1 MHNLNILSK
10 IIIGVLAA
18 TLCILFVYTSNS
30 LVHTLE
36 EEETAKA
43 KILAEATER
52 ITDMEMNEYA
62 INSLLLNIIQGNT
75 TIPVIIA
82 DENDSVY
89 ETRNLSDDT
98 ELTYEE
104 KAEKL
109 KQFKKNG
116 KSPIRI
122 FAGRRNV
129 QYLYYEDSNVLNKLP
144 LFQTTEFMIVI
155 ILLIFAYIMI
165 MRANKTEQDRVWIG
179 LARET
184 AHQLGTPTTAL
195 VGWTELME
203 SGDIDSKTAAE
214 EIRKDVERLKQIAER
229 FSKIGSTPERK
240 ELPISETIKEIASY
254 LRTRIS
260 KRIELS
266 CNIDVAEEQTV
277 EHNPVLIGWAVENL
291 CRNAV
296 DAIDGNGKIQID
308 IKKTKG
314 NICIDISDTGKGMI
328 KETAR
333 HIFDAGFTTKKRGW
347 GIGLAL
353 TKRIVTQYHKGKIYV
368 LSTEIGKGTTIRIE
382 LY

>member
-314 NICIDISDTGKGMI
+314 NICIDISDTGKGMS

-353 TKRIVTQYHKGKIYV
+353 AKRIVTQYHKGKIYV